1 MLTEVILIGASPNP
15 ASKAVDNDLLKR
27 QGHRTL
33 YQEFPK
39 TYLGRVEKGFYL
51 LWLLPLGSKEAEK
64 LNGGISVSSPFQ
76 DYDDFKKWGWS
87 QSASRYPYTSNLF
100 GSASISPFFEGKTD
114 DVFKDPALP
123 VDKRANIGYSSRND
137 MSFKKYR
144 WLPKPSYGRYE
155 NVMNPPY
162 GAIMFDSNWSPRYEV
177 EQRQKGSIPDLNA
190 LSDVVF
196 LQWLHACKLDKVDP
210 KKLRVA
216 YRFTIVT
223 PSTIEIIEQALR
235 QANDKL
241 VPGWQNRKVFTM
253 KETGGAAILGSQHG
267 AAIAWLLIQHK
278 EILGVK
284 TVTEVAVWKR
294 EGNPHYSLRFT
305 IKDV

>member
-1 MLTEVILIGASPNP
+1 MLNNIFSSGPRNLRWLWLWLWLLTEVILIGASPNP
-15 ASKAVDNDLLKR
+15 AAKAVDNDLLKR

-39 TYLGRVEKGFYL
+39 TYLSRVEKGFYL
-51 LWLLPLGSKEAEK
+51 LWLLPLGSKEAEG

-100 GSASISPFFEGKTD
+100 GSASISPFFEGKID

-123 VDKRANIGYSSRND
+123 IDKRANIGYSSRND

-144 WLPKPSYGRYE
+144 WLPKVAPSYGRYE

-241 VPGWQNRKVFTM
+241 VPGWQNRK
-253 KETGGAAILGSQHG
+253 
-267 AAIAWLLIQHK
+267 HK